1 MTAPQSR
8 LGRPLDHSIDRAV
21 VDTVLLQLKRSGYR
35 SITMEGIA
43 RRIGRAR
50 ASLYRRWPS
59 KRHLVAFAV
68 VTELGP
74 NPSPDTGSL
83 RIDLMGA
90 VETLVTGFQG
100 ALGPALA
107 GLVGEMAGDPVLAR
121 TIRKEVLAKRR
132 RSIRSRISAR
142 NGAWRNQAGRQ
153 YRSAHGHA
161 HGALLFP
168 HLIWARQAFAGDD
181 RNGGRHR
188 ASRRRC
194 RAPVRIRRLRT
205 AASRLG
211 LAAARS
217 QFRS

>member
-1 MTAPQSR
+1 V
-8 LGRPLDHSIDRAV
+8 DHSIDRAV
-21 VDTVLLQLKRSGYR
+21 VDTVLMELKRSGYR

-43 RRIGRAR
+43 RRVGRAR

-83 RIDLMGA
+83 RIDLIGA
-90 VETLVTGFQG
+90 VETLVSGFRG

-132 RSIRSRISAR
+132 RSIRAAFQRGIAR
-142 NGAWRNQAGRQ
+142 GEI
-153 YRSAHGHA
+153 RSDVNIEVLMDMLTAPFYFRTLFGHVKLSPA
-161 HGALLFP
+161 M
-168 HLIWARQAFAGDD
+168 IETVVDT
-181 RNGGRHR
+181 
-188 ASRRRC
+188 
-194 RAPVRIRRLRT
+194 VLR
-205 AASRLG
+205 G
-211 LAAARS
+211 AAAER
-217 QFRS
+217 R

>member
-1 MTAPQSR
+1 MTARPSR
-8 LGRPLDHSIDRAV
+8 LGRPMDPSIDRAV
-21 VDTVLLQLKRSGYR
+21 VDAVLMELKRGGYR

-83 RIDLMGA
+83 RIDLIGA
-90 VETLVTGFQG
+90 VETLVNGFRG

-132 RSIRSRISAR
+132 RSIRAAFQRGIAR
-142 NGAWRNQAGRQ
+142 GEI
-153 YRSAHGHA
+153 RSDLNIEVLMDMLTAPFYFRTLFGHVKLSPA
-161 HGALLFP
+161 M
-168 HLIWARQAFAGDD
+168 IETVVDI
-181 RNGGRHR
+181 
-188 ASRRRC
+188 
-194 RAPVRIRRLRT
+194 VLR
-205 AASRLG
+205 G
-211 LAAARS
+211 AAAER
-217 QFRS
+217 R